1 MNPRMAYTILS
12 KELLDTL
19 RDKRTLLMMLGVPL
33 LLYPA
38 VTLFGFQTVMSMHGR
53 VEAGVSRVAF
63 YAESPGVLHE
73 VVSGLNQ
80 INVAESP
87 SPMEDL
93 QSGKLD
99 AVVVLWDDVDGA
111 LAAGRPFDV
120 VIRFDGTE
128 IASREAATRIRNGLE
143 RFFDERRREQLTAL
157 GLKEQ
162 DITPFRVSQQDAAST
177 TKTTGT
183 LIGSLLPFFMVLM
196 LAVGA
201 FYPAVDLTA
210 GEKERGTFETLLA
223 APVSKLEIVSGKFA
237 AVFVLAM
244 LTGLLNLMSM
254 GLTFAFIFM
263 QIPLDLQLRMGMEFA
278 LPVTAFLTIVIV
290 MVPLAFFISA
300 AMMALAV
307 LARSFK
313 EAQNLMMPLFLLV
326 MLPGIVVI
334 LPGTRLEGAMQFLPI
349 GNVALLFKGL
359 IMGEATFEQAFM
371 VFVST
376 GVLAVLAILAAVW
389 MFQREE
395 IVLSEERG
403 LPLTLRRSQFIPR
416 KVLPSGTALGF
427 FAIVMLLIFYIGA
440 LAQQWDIMGGLLFT
454 EWGLLLAPTL
464 LLLWY
469 ARIEPRTALYLRL
482 PSRIQ
487 TPGIALV
494 ALGWPIMAI
503 QASFYLNL
511 LFPVPQDF
519 LELFTQVITE
529 AAERAGAPLTLFA
542 LAVSPAICEEVLFR
556 GALLSAFRQRMGTV
570 ACVVVVALLFGIFHM
585 SPYRFLPTAF
595 SGALL
600 TWLVLRT
607 DSLLAAIVTHG
618 VMNASLVAL
627 QIFTLPPWLS
637 RIFQVE
643 RIATHGLSPGLLLA
657 GLATVVA
664 GIVLIEWGRKKP
676 PAPAPDSTDA

>member
-1 MNPRMAYTILS
+1 MNPRMALTILH
-12 KELLDTL
+12 KEILDTL

-38 VTLFGFQTVMSMHGR
+38 VTLIGFQTVLAMHGR
-53 VEAGVSRVAF
+53 VEAAISRVAF
-63 YAESPGVLHE
+63 HAHAPGTLAE
-73 VVSGLNQ
+73 VVEGFKQ
-80 INVAESP
+80 VEVVEDDT
-87 SPMEDL
+87 PMESLRRGD
-93 QSGKLD
+93 LD
-99 AVVVLWDDVDGA
+99 AVLVLWDDVDA
-111 LAAGRPFDV
+111 AVAAGRPFDV

-128 IASREAATRIRNGLE
+128 IASREAAGRLDEGLE
-143 RFFDERRREQLTAL
+143 RYFEECRRIRLDAL
-157 GLKEQ
+157 GLEEA
-162 DITPFRVSQQDAAST
+162 DITPFRVTEQDAAT
-177 TKTTGT
+177 PAKAAGT

-263 QIPLDLQLRMGMEFA
+263 QIPMELQQRMGMEFS
-278 LPVTAFLTIVIV
+278 LPVSAFLTIIVV

-326 MLPGIVVI
+326 MLPGVAAI

-359 IMGEATFEQAFM
+359 LTGEATLEQTFT

-376 GVLAVLAILAAVW
+376 AVLAVLAILAAVW

-403 LPLTLRRSQFIPR
+403 LPLTLRRSQFTPGTA
-416 KVLPSGTALGF
+416 LPSGSALGF
-427 FAIVMLLIFYIGA
+427 FALVMLLVFYLGA
-440 LAQQWDIMGGLLFT
+440 LAQQWDVIGGLLIT

-464 LLLWY
+464 LFLWY
-469 ARIEPRTALYLRL
+469 VRIKWRTALHLRL
-482 PSRIQ
+482 PGRIQ
-487 TPGIALV
+487 SVGIALV
-494 ALGWPIMAI
+494 ALGWPLVAI
-503 QASFYLNL
+503 EASTWLNKII
-511 LFPVPQDF
+511 PVPQDF
-519 LELFTQVITE
+519 LELFTRVITE
-529 AAERAGAPLTLFA
+529 AAENAGTPLTLFA
-542 LAVSPAICEEVLFR
+542 LAISPAICEEVLFR
-556 GALLSAFRQRMGTV
+556 GALLSAFRRRMGV
-570 ACVVVVALLFGIFHM
+570 LACVCVVALLFGLFHL

-595 SGALL
+595 TGALL

-607 DSLLAAIVTHG
+607 DSLVASVVTHG
-618 VMNASLVAL
+618 VMNASLFAL
-627 QIFTLPPWLS
+627 QLMELPPFLA
-637 RIFQVE
+637 RVLDVE
-643 RIATHGLSPGLLLA
+643 AIATQGLPRWLVLVSCGLVVTGLIVIERGRRPQLLESAHG
-657 GLATVVA
+657 
-664 GIVLIEWGRKKP
+664 
-676 PAPAPDSTDA
+676 